1 MPNTAVKPANAES
14 TWGEAPWED
23 RKPLITKREQRIG
36 TALFLHTTT
45 SHLPRA
51 SPGISSEPR
60 LKERKR
66 RANEC
71 ESLMS
76 GPYVSSTCY
85 EEVFMCA
92 DPTDRCDDR
101 KQETYTSC
109 MRSFF
114 CIWRLPILP
123 GSWDKQRSAFK
134 GAKRRIKATE
144 SLMSGPGGSST
155 CYEEVFMC
163 ADPTDRCDDR

>member
-14 TWGEAPWED
+14 TWGEAPWKD
-23 RKPLITKREQRIG
+23 RKPLITKREQCIG

-76 GPYVSSTCY
+76 GPYVSSTCH

-101 KQETYTSC
+101 QQETYTIC
-109 MRSFF
+109 MRSF
-114 CIWRLPILP
+114 LPREGPVFYMPRTFESVRKAITLL
-123 GSWDKQRSAFK
+123 
-134 GAKRRIKATE
+134 RR
-144 SLMSGPGGSST
+144 
-155 CYEEVFMC
+155 
-163 ADPTDRCDDR
+163 

>member
-23 RKPLITKREQRIG
+23 RKPLITKREQCIG
-36 TALFLHTTT
+36 TALFLYTTT

-76 GPYVSSTCY
+76 GPYVSSTCH

-101 KQETYTSC
+101 
-109 MRSFF
+109 
-114 CIWRLPILP
+114 
-123 GSWDKQRSAFK
+123 
-134 GAKRRIKATE
+134 
-144 SLMSGPGGSST
+144 
-155 CYEEVFMC
+155 
-163 ADPTDRCDDR
+163 

>member
-23 RKPLITKREQRIG
+23 RKPLITKREQCIG
-36 TALFLHTTT
+36 TALFLYTTT

-51 SPGISSEPR
+51 SPGISREPV
-60 LKERKR
+60 LKERQR
-66 RANEC
+66 RAKLC

-76 GPYVSSTCY
+76 GPCVSSTCH
-85 EEVFMCA
+85 EDVFMCA

-101 KQETYTSC
+101 QQETYTVC

-114 CIWRLPILP
+114 VY
-123 GSWDKQRSAFK
+123 
-134 GAKRRIKATE
+134 
-144 SLMSGPGGSST
+144 GGSLSFQIPGISISREPRLKEQSDAQT
-155 CYEEVFMC
+155 VVSRLLRIGTHEIEC
-163 ADPTDRCDDR
+163 